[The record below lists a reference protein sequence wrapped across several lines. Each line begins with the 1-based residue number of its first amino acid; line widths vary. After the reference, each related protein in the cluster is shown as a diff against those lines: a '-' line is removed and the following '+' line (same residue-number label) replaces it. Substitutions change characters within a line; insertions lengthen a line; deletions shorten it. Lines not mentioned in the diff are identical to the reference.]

1 MLVTVGRIGRPHGV
15 RGELTIEV
23 RTDEPER
30 RFADGAILVTDSD
43 EHPQVVVEAT
53 RWHQSTLLLTLVGIA
68 DRNQAESLR
77 NVVLQVEVD
86 AFEKPEDED
95 EFYDHQ
101 LKGMIV
107 VCDGS
112 TIGTVIDVAHLPAQ
126 DVLVIAGEDE
136 RELFVPFVRDI
147 VPVVDLRSRS
157 IVITPPPGLFDL
169 DGDSDAPEGSDA

>member
-30 RFADGAILVTDSD
+30 RFADGAVLVTDSA
-43 EHPQVVVEAT
+43 EHPQVVVEGT

-86 AFEKPEDED
+86 AFEKPQDED

-101 LKGMIV
+101 LKGMLV
-107 VCDGS
+107 VTADGD
-112 TIGTVIDVAHLPAQ
+112 TIGTVTDVAHLPAQ
-126 DVLVIAGEDE
+126 DVLVIAGEGD

-147 VPVVDLRSRS
+147 VPVVDLISRS
-157 IVITPPPGLFDL
+157 ITVTPPPGLFDL
-169 DGDSDAPEGSDA
+169 DSQDSDGADV